1 MSQAPRRINT
11 QRSLN
16 RPTEQRPT
24 EAPLK
29 GQPDFFQE
37 EPSVPHVEQRIR
49 PAAPASHGGNGGN
62 GTPPRGGAHAAP
74 SQPPRRRSKAKKK
87 KKTPMWLP
95 LAVTLAVVAVISG
108 VVIYA
113 ASMVNKVEENIK
125 PEENAASL
133 VEEIQTL
140 EEYKGDVVNILVC
153 GIDYE
158 EGRAYSS
165 DGTNDGMTDMIL
177 YCQFDIKGG
186 ALRMLQ
192 IPRNSLVA
200 TKGRKVNLSNGKTY
214 AVSNYQINSVALS
227 NDGNIAALAEVIYDQ
242 YKLPIDYYVTIDMQA
257 LVEMVDNFGGI
268 EVYIP
273 HDMSFAGSALKQGY
287 RNLNGSAAEFFV
299 RCRHGEGY
307 SNSDI
312 DRLNMQRYFYAG
324 LFKRVRS
331 MGITDVLSQL
341 DLVFRN
347 YIHTDMDLTT
357 IAKMLVSF
365 TRIDSANIMLAQTP
379 VFMGV
384 PNVGKTDSFD
394 GYSCVVP
401 DAGSIAEL
409 LNTYFRNYTGPV
421 SAEELNLV
429 TNDWPHGTASTSANV
444 QFVGQLDK
452 ESDDAILSGDTDVA
466 GATTTDG
473 QAAGQ

>member
-1 MSQAPRRINT
+1 MSQTPRRINT
-11 QRSLN
+11 DRSLK
-16 RPTEQRPT
+16 Q
-24 EAPLK
+24 
-29 GQPDFFQE
+29 
-37 EPSVPHVEQRIR
+37 R
-49 PAAPASHGGNGGN
+49 PAAGTARPAAAGQTVHSGGQSAP
-62 GTPPRGGAHAAP
+62 PPRRP
-74 SQPPRRRSKAKKK
+74 SGNRSEPPRRRRKK
-87 KKTPMWLP
+87 KKTPLWLP
-95 LAVTLAVVAVISG
+95 FAVVMAVVAVVSG
-108 VVIYA
+108 VVVYGV
-113 ASMVNKVEENIK
+113 SMINKVEDSIR
-125 PEENAASL
+125 PDDSAPTIQ
-133 VEEIQTL
+133 EEIQTA

-158 EGRAYSS
+158 EGRNYSN
-165 DGTNDGMTDMIL
+165 DPTTNDGMTDMIL
-177 YCQFDIKGG
+177 YCQFDIKNG

-192 IPRNSLVA
+192 IPRNSLV
-200 TKGRKVNLSNGKTY
+200 TTQNRKITLSNGKTY
-214 AVSNYQINSVALS
+214 AASNYQINSIALS
-227 NDGNIAALAEVIYDQ
+227 NGGSIAALADVIYDQ
-242 YKLPIDYYVTIDMQA
+242 YRLPIDYYVSVDMQA

-273 HDMSFAGSALKQGY
+273 HDMSYGGSKLLKGY
-287 RNLNGSAAEFFV
+287 RNLDGASAEFFV
-299 RCRHGEGY
+299 RCRHGDGY
-307 SNSDI
+307 ANSDI

-324 LFKRVRS
+324 LFKRARS
-331 MGITDVLSQL
+331 MGVTDILNQL
-341 DLVFRN
+341 PLIFNN
-347 YIHTDMDLTT
+347 YIKTDMDITT
-357 IAKMLVSF
+357 IAKLLVSF
-365 TRIDSANIMLAQTP
+365 LKIDSSNIILAQTP

-401 DAGSIAEL
+401 DAGSVAEL

-473 QAAGQ
+473 QPVGQ

>member
-1 MSQAPRRINT
+1 MSQTPRHIKT
-11 QRSLN
+11 DRSLN
-16 RPTEQRPT
+16 RPTERRA
-24 EAPLK
+24 EK
-29 GQPDFFQE
+29 
-37 EPSVPHVEQRIR
+37 
-49 PAAPASHGGNGGN
+49 APASRPVQPAQLDFFAEEKPSPAE
-62 GTPPRGGAHAAP
+62 PPRRAGGSGGAKPPRRSTPAGGHE
-74 SQPPRRRSKAKKK
+74 PPRRRKKK
-87 KKTPMWLP
+87 KKTPLWLP
-95 LAVTLAVVAVISG
+95 LAVTLAVLAVISG
-108 VVIYA
+108 VVVYA
-113 ASMVNKVEENIK
+113 VNMVNKVEDNLK
-125 PEENAASL
+125 PEENATSL

-165 DGTNDGMTDMIL
+165 DGSNDGMTDMIL

-200 TKGRKVNLSNGKTY
+200 TTSRKVTLSNGKTY
-214 AVSNYQINSVALS
+214 AATNYQINSVALS
-227 NDGNIAALAEVIYDQ
+227 NGGSVAALAEVIYDQ
-242 YKLPIDYYVTIDMQA
+242 YKLPVDYYVTVDMQA

-287 RNLNGSAAEFFV
+287 RNLNGASAEFFV
-299 RCRHGEGY
+299 RCRHGQGY

-331 MGITDVLSQL
+331 MGITDVLNQL
-341 DLVFRN
+341 PLIFNN
-347 YIHTDMDLTT
+347 YIHTDMDITT
-357 IAKMLVSF
+357 IAKLLASF
-365 TRIDSANIMLAQTP
+365 LKIDSSNIILAQTP

-384 PNVGKTDSFD
+384 PNVGKTDSFA

-401 DAGSIAEL
+401 DAGSIANL
-409 LNTYFRNYTGPV
+409 LNQYFCTYTGPV
-421 SAEELNLV
+421 EVSELHMV
-429 TNDWPHGTASTSANV
+429 TDQWPHGSASTDANV
-444 QFVGQLDK
+444 QYMGRIDK
-452 ESDDAILSGDTDVA
+452 ESDDAILSGDTDLS
-466 GATTTDG
+466 GAVTTDG
-473 QAAGQ
+473 QAAGTGQ

>member
-11 QRSLN
+11 DRSLN
-16 RPTEQRPT
+16 RPDQAAKA
-24 EAPLK
+24 AP
-29 GQPDFFQE
+29 
-37 EPSVPHVEQRIR
+37 R
-49 PAAPASHGGNGGN
+49 PAAGTTGTSGRPAAGSTSGSGRSA
-62 GTPPRGGAHAAP
+62 PPRHSAQPAR
-74 SQPPRRRSKAKKK
+74 QVEPPRRRKKK
-87 KKTPMWLP
+87 KKTPLWLP
-95 LAVTLAVVAVISG
+95 FAVVMAVIAVVSG
-108 VVIYA
+108 VVVYGV
-113 ASMVNKVEENIK
+113 SMLNKVEDSLRPDDSTPTIQ
-125 PEENAASL
+125 EEVKTA
-133 VEEIQTL
+133 

-158 EGRAYSS
+158 EGRNYSDAS
-165 DGTNDGMTDMIL
+165 SNDGMTDMIL
-177 YCQFDIKGG
+177 YCQFDIKNG
-186 ALRMLQ
+186 ALHMLQ

-200 TKGRKVNLSNGKTY
+200 TKNRKVTLSNGKTY
-214 AVSNYQINSVALS
+214 SATNYQINSVALS
-227 NDGNIAALAEVIYDQ
+227 NGGSIAALADVIYDQ
-242 YKLPIDYYVTIDMQA
+242 YRLPVDYYVSVDMQA

-273 HDMSFAGSALKQGY
+273 HDMSFAGSVLKQGY
-287 RNLNGSAAEFFV
+287 RNLDGASAEFFV

-307 SNSDI
+307 ANSDI

-331 MGITDVLSQL
+331 MGVTDVIAQL
-341 DLVFRN
+341 PLIFNN

-384 PNVGKTDSFD
+384 PNVGKTSSFD

-421 SAEELNLV
+421 GAEEMNLV
-429 TNDWPHGTASTSANV
+429 TNNWPHGTASTSANV